1 MCHYVS
7 FFSVKIP
14 TQFDEDLC
22 THCTVSQKRLRVQKQ
37 GETKFKNRKD
47 NKVYCISR
55 LISSVTKA
63 KVKTNKKP
71 MTRSKPRQMKGHC
84 QDQGKDK
91 VETVTN
97 MKKKP
102 RSRSKKDHSH
112 VQDRLGTSHSWS

>member
-7 FFSVKIP
+7 FFSAKIP

-84 QDQGKDK
+84 QDQGKAKSRPRPRDPGK
-91 VETVTN
+91 AKEKKSQGQV
-97 MKKKP
+97 KDQKKP
-102 RSRSKKDHSH
+102 SPS
-112 VQDRLGTSHSWS
+112 